1 MTPSLTHLAVAAA
14 LGAGAITGAT
24 SAGAQAPSP
33 ISVPAAAAYDE
44 LFNLSFTQKKGL
56 SVYVGGQIVV
66 GVFVKR
72 IDANTIELRSQQFA
86 RIIVRLDRVD
96 AIALS

>member
-1 MTPSLTHLAVAAA
+1 MTPSLTHLAIAVAF
-14 LGAGAITGAT
+14 GAGAITGT
-24 SAGAQAPSP
+24 SSAVAQTPAPMSA
-33 ISVPAAAAYDE
+33 PAAAAYEE

-56 SVYVGGQIVV
+56 SVYVGGQVVV

-72 IDANTIELRSQQFA
+72 IDANTVELRSQQFA
-86 RIIVRLDRVD
+86 KIIVRMDRVD

>member
-1 MTPSLTHLAVAAA
+1 MTPSFTQFVIAAA
-14 LGAGAITGAT
+14 FGAGAITGAT
-24 SAGAQAPSP
+24 SAAAQTPASL
-33 ISVPAAAAYDE
+33 SAPAAAAYEE
-44 LFNLSFTQKKGL
+44 LFNLSLTQKKGL
-56 SVYVGGQIVV
+56 SVYVGGQVVV

-72 IDANTIELRSQQFA
+72 IDANTVELRSQQFA

>member
-1 MTPSLTHLAVAAA
+1 MTPSLAHLAIAAA
-14 LGAGAITGAT
+14 FGAGTITGTTNVLAQT
-24 SAGAQAPSP
+24 PTPMSA
-33 ISVPAAAAYDE
+33 PAAAAYEE
-44 LFNLSFTQKKGL
+44 LFNLSLSQKKGL
-56 SVYVGGQIVV
+56 SVYVGGQVVV

-86 RIIVRLDRVD
+86 KIIVRLDRVD

>member
-1 MTPSLTHLAVAAA
+1 MTPSFTHLAIAAA
-14 LGAGAITGAT
+14 FGAGAITGTTNVLAQT
-24 SAGAQAPSP
+24 PTPMSA
-33 ISVPAAAAYDE
+33 PAAAAYEE
-44 LFNLSFTQKKGL
+44 LFNLSLSQKRGL
-56 SVYVGGQIVV
+56 SVYVGGQVVV

-86 RIIVRLDRVD
+86 KIIVRLDRVD

>member
-1 MTPSLTHLAVAAA
+1 MTPSFTHLAIAAA
-14 LGAGAITGAT
+14 FGAGAITGSTTA
-24 SAGAQAPSP
+24 AAQTHAP
-33 ISVPAAAAYDE
+33 ISAPTAAVYEE
-44 LFNLSFTQKKGL
+44 LFNRSLTQKKGL
-56 SVYVGGQIVV
+56 SVYVGGQVVV

-72 IDANTIELRSQQFA
+72 IDANTVELRSQQFA

>member
-1 MTPSLTHLAVAAA
+1 MTPSFTQLVIATAF
-14 LGAGAITGAT
+14 GAGAITGTT
-24 SAGAQAPSP
+24 SAVAQTPASL
-33 ISVPAAAAYDE
+33 SAPAAAAYEE
-44 LFNLSFTQKKGL
+44 LFSLSLTQKKGL
-56 SVYVGGQIVV
+56 SVYVGGQVVV

-72 IDANTIELRSQQFA
+72 IDANTVELRSQQFA

>member
-1 MTPSLTHLAVAAA
+1 MTPSFAHLAIAAA
-14 LGAGAITGAT
+14 FGVGAITGTTAAIAQT
-24 SAGAQAPSP
+24 TAPMSA
-33 ISVPAAAAYDE
+33 PAAAAYEE
-44 LFNLSFTQKKGL
+44 LFNLSLTQKKGL

-72 IDANTIELRSQQFA
+72 IDANTVELRSQQFA

-96 AIALS
+96 AISLS

>member
-14 LGAGAITGAT
+14 LGAGAITGTTGA
-24 SAGAQAPSP
+24 AAQASAPMSAP
-33 ISVPAAAAYDE
+33 TAAAYDE
-44 LFNLSFTQKKGL
+44 LFNLSLTQKKGL
-56 SVYVGGQIVV
+56 SVYVGGQVVV

-72 IDANTIELRSQQFA
+72 IDTNTIELRSQQFA
-86 RIIVRLDRVD
+86 KIIVRLDRVD

>member
-1 MTPSLTHLAVAAA
+1 MTPSFAHLAIAAA
-14 LGAGAITGAT
+14 FGVGAITGTTAAIAQT
-24 SAGAQAPSP
+24 TAPMSA
-33 ISVPAAAAYDE
+33 PAAAAYEE
-44 LFNLSFTQKKGL
+44 LFNLSLTQKKGL

-72 IDANTIELRSQQFA
+72 IDANTVELRSQQFA